1 MRIKDNSTPAVVLN
15 CRRQG
20 GLGIVRSLGR
30 LGIPVWSIDSNRF
43 APPAF
48 SRYKAGSFI
57 WDIDSHSTEE
67 SLNFFSN
74 VGHEIGKRSIL
85 FPTTDAGALFV
96 SKNAAR
102 LSEHFLFPAQS
113 CNLVESLCSKRE
125 MFFLA
130 KRCGIPTPHATFPL
144 NRADVLDFGKTSA
157 FPVMVKGING
167 KRLEARAG
175 KRMYVVHSERELLD
189 LYDRVEDPSQPNLM
203 LQEYIPGGD
212 DSVWMF
218 NGYFNPRSECLI
230 GITGKKIHQFPIH
243 TGLTSLGVCIP
254 NETVVSLTKT
264 FMRELGYSGI
274 LDIGFRYDAR
284 DRTYKVLDVNPRV
297 GSTFR
302 LFVSGTGMDV
312 ARALYLDLTGQR
324 FEAGAPL
331 DGRKWVVEDL
341 DFVSSAR
348 YLWGRELGFREW
360 LRSYA
365 GVRESAFFA
374 LDDPAPFLM
383 MFVHAANELIKR
395 IRGAIRDK
403 SSEVSSYAAD
413 PVEKGVA

>member
-1 MRIKDNSTPAVVLN
+1 MRIKDASTPAVVLN

-20 GLGIVRSLGR
+20 GLAMLRTLGR
-30 LGIPVWSIDSNRF
+30 LGVPVWSVDSDRF

-48 SRYKAGSFI
+48 SRFKAGSFI
-57 WDIDSHSTEE
+57 WDFDAHSPQE
-67 SLNFFSN
+67 SLDFLAN
-74 VGHEIGKRSIL
+74 VGQKIGRKSFL
-85 FPTTDAGALFV
+85 FPTTDAGTLFV
-96 SKNAAR
+96 SKNAAILR
-102 LSEHFLFPAQS
+102 EHFLFPSQS
-113 CNLVESLCSKRE
+113 SNLVEALCSKRE

-130 KRCGIPTPHATFPL
+130 RQCGIPTPHATFPL
-144 NRADVLDFGKTSA
+144 CRADVLDFGRTSA
-157 FPVMVKGING
+157 FPLMVKGIDG
-167 KRLEARAG
+167 KRLETRAG
-175 KRMYVVHSERELLD
+175 KRMYIVHSERELLD
-189 LYDRVEDPSQPNLM
+189 LYDRSEDPAHPNLM

-218 NGYFNPRSECLI
+218 NGYFNSRSECLF

-254 NETVVSLTKT
+254 NEAVVSLTKT
-264 FMRELGYSGI
+264 FMRAVGYAGI

-297 GSTFR
+297 GATFR
-302 LFVSGTGMDV
+302 LFVSDNGMDV

-331 DGRKWVVEDL
+331 GGRKWVVEDL
-341 DFVSSAR
+341 DLVSSAR

-383 MFVHAANELIKR
+383 MFMHDAKQLFKQVHGGFE
-395 IRGAIRDK
+395 K
-403 SSEVSSYAAD
+403 SSAPSSYVAD
-413 PVEKGVA
+413 PAEKDAA

>member
-30 LGIPVWSIDSNRF
+30 LGVPVWTVDSDRL

-48 SRYKAGSFI
+48 SRYKAGTYQ
-57 WDIDSHSTEE
+57 WDLDTHSTEE
-67 SLNFFSN
+67 SLEFLST
-74 VGHEIGKRSIL
+74 VGRTIGRKSIL
-85 FPTTDAGALFV
+85 IPTTDGGAIFV
-96 SKNAAR
+96 SRNAAR
-102 LSEHFLFPAQS
+102 LSEHFHFPVQPS
-113 CNLVESLCSKRE
+113 NLVESLCSKRE

-130 KRCGIPTPHATFPL
+130 RQCGIPTPHATFPL
-144 NRADVLDFGKTSA
+144 SRMEVVDFAKTSP
-157 FPVMVKGING
+157 FPVMMKGIDG

-175 KRMYVVHSERELLD
+175 KRMYLVHSEKELLD
-189 LYDRVEDPSQPNLM
+189 LYDRVEDPSRPNLM

-218 NGYFNPRSECLI
+218 NGYFNPRSECLV

-254 NETVVSLTKT
+254 NETVVNLTKT
-264 FMRELGYSGI
+264 FMRAVGYSGI

-302 LFVSGTGMDV
+302 LFVSDTGMDV

-324 FEAGAPL
+324 FEAGVAL
-331 DGRKWVVEDL
+331 GGRKWMVEDL
-341 DFVSSAR
+341 DLVSSAR
-348 YLWGRELGFREW
+348 YLWGRELGFRDL

-374 LDDPAPFLM
+374 LDDPLPFLM
-383 MFVHAANELIKR
+383 MFAHDATQIVKR
-395 IRGAIRDK
+395 VRGGVREK
-403 SSEVSSYAAD
+403 SSAASSFVAD
-413 PVEKGVA
+413 PVEKDAA